1 MTREASKLA
10 SGRFTWLW
18 RALIVLLISYPY
30 FPDNALGSLAG
41 GLMSLSILVAALRA
55 AHRQRRMFFVGLAL
69 AIVVMTIDIGSYV
82 WNRAHV
88 LVELSF
94 SVFYAWATVAIIL
107 EVFRDEVVTFDTV
120 RGAAAAYVLIGLA
133 FGSLYD
139 FVETVQPSSF
149 QFNIDVPGEAEIGW
163 RRLVFY
169 SFMTLTTIG
178 YGDVTPI
185 TTQAQSLA
193 IIEGVI
199 GVLFVAVFI
208 GRTLGLFSRHLDRPD
223 TG

>member
-1 MTREASKLA
+1 
-10 SGRFTWLW
+10 
-18 RALIVLLISYPY
+18 
-30 FPDNALGSLAG
+30 
-41 GLMSLSILVAALRA
+41 
-55 AHRQRRMFFVGLAL
+55 
-69 AIVVMTIDIGSYV
+69 
-82 WNRAHV
+82 V

-107 EVFRDEVVTFDTV
+107 EVFRDQVVTFDTV

-139 FVETVQPSSF
+139 FVETVQPASF
-149 QFNIDVPGEAEIGW
+149 QFNIDLPGEVEIGW

-208 GRTLGLFSRHLDRPD
+208 GRTLGLFSRHLD
-223 TG
+223 GAGGG